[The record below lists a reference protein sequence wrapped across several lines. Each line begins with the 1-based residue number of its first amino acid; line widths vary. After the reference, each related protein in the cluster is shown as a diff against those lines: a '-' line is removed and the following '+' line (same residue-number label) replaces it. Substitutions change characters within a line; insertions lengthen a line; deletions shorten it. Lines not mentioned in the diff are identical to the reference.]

1 MDFEGRNAIV
11 TGGAAGIGKAVAQRL
26 VASGAQVIIGDID
39 LDKAKETAAGIEPST
54 KHCQARPLDLA
65 NMDSIAAFVDSV
77 APWSN
82 KVDILVNCA
91 GIAAPEEF
99 FELTPK
105 QWDRIMDI
113 NLKGTFFLSQKI
125 SHAMSEAKYGRI
137 VNLSSASAFT
147 PSTRPMVS
155 YDVSKA
161 ALVMLTK
168 VMALKLASYGITVN
182 SVAPGPVVTDL
193 LRQFFDD
200 PNTLEKGVEGIPI
213 GRLAQPDD
221 VVEAILFFCSE
232 RSGYITG
239 TTLPVEGGN
248 LLVKHIVYGVE

>member
-1 MDFEGRNAIV
+1 MAFNARQAIV
-11 TGGAAGIGKAVAQRL
+11 TGGATGIGKAVVKQL
-26 VASGAQVIIGDID
+26 VDSGATVFIGDID
-39 LDKAKETAAGIEPST
+39 TAKAEETAAEIEPTGKRCRAYS
-54 KHCQARPLDLA
+54 LDLGD
-65 NMDSIAAFVDSV
+65 MDSIDAFITRLKPASE
-77 APWSN
+77 
-82 KVDILVNCA
+82 KMDILVNCA

-99 FELTPK
+99 FELTPQ

-125 SHAMSEAKYGRI
+125 SKGMSEARYGRI

-168 VMALKLASYGITVN
+168 VMALKLAPYGVTVN

-213 GRLAQPDD
+213 GRLAQPED
-221 VVEAILFFCSE
+221 VVEAILFYCSE

>member
-1 MDFEGRNAIV
+1 MNFNGRTAIV
-11 TGGAAGIGKAVAQRL
+11 TGGASGIGEAVARAL
-26 VASGAQVIIGDID
+26 VAGGAQVIIGDID
-39 LDKAKETAAGIEPST
+39 ISRAQKTAERIDPASER
-54 KHCQARPLDLA
+54 CQAYSLDVA
-65 NMDSIAAFVDSV
+65 DMDSIDAFVQTAGMFS
-77 APWSN
+77 
-82 KVDILVNCA
+82 KQVDMLVNCA

-99 FELTPK
+99 FELTPQ

-125 SHAMSEAKYGRI
+125 SKAMSEAKYGRI

-168 VMALKLASYGITVN
+168 VMALKLAPYGVTVN

-193 LRQFFDD
+193 LRQFFED
-200 PNTLEKGVEGIPI
+200 PKTLERGVEGIPI

>member
-1 MDFEGRNAIV
+1 MDFDGRTAIV
-11 TGGAAGIGKAVAQRL
+11 TGGAAGIGKTVVESL
-26 VASGAQVIIGDID
+26 VNKGARVFIGDID
-39 LDKAKETAAGIEPST
+39 LSGAEATAKEISPGKASCSALSLNLADMESVDHFVSQVLADAG
-54 KHCQARPLDLA
+54 
-65 NMDSIAAFVDSV
+65 
-77 APWSN
+77 

-99 FELTPK
+99 FELTPQ

-113 NLKGTFFLSQKI
+113 NLKGTFFLSQKV
-125 SHAMSEAKYGRI
+125 SKAMADAKYGRI
-137 VNLSSASAFT
+137 VSLSSASAFT

-168 VMALKLASYGITVN
+168 VMALKLAPYGVTVN

-200 PNTLEKGVEGIPI
+200 PTTLEKGVEGIPI
-213 GRLAQPDD
+213 GRLAQPQD
-221 VVEAILFFCSE
+221 VVAAILFYCSAE
-232 RSGYITG
+232 SGYITG

-248 LLVKHIVYGVE
+248 LLVKHIVYGVD